1 MASAQF
7 SRPTMGGRRTSRWT
21 GVERDW
27 EGERPKAERG
37 VLTGWLHRTR
47 CMTLTAVAYRRSSTI
62 CVRAAAVLSYLQPN
76 IIRIYFF
83 FFLIFSSFQLNW
95 WCGLIVG
102 LHFHRLCVC
111 VCDSFEFVNE
121 KSVCVCQCDW
131 LRRSSVHR
139 WLAVSH

>member
-1 MASAQF
+1 MDWGGK
-7 SRPTMGGRRTSRWT
+7 TIETGGR
-21 GVERDW
+21 ECPP
-27 EGERPKAERG
+27 PKGRKG
-37 VLTGWLHRTR
+37 SDCWLHRTR

-62 CVRAAAVLSYLQPN
+62 CVRCCCSFLSPTQHHQDL
-76 IIRIYFF
+76 FL